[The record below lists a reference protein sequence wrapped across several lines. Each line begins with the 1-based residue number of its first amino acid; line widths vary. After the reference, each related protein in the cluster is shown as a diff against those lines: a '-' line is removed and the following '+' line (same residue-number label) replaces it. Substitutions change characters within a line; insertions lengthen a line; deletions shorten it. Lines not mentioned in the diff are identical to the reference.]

1 MQCEMK
7 EIMNRME
14 MIFEE
19 LEAMKISNTE
29 KNSIDFSKINR
40 LAKQYPIAGHILK
53 EEDEYNKKLYLAV
66 LSSVAQINK
75 DAREEKLLYLNRIAE
90 GVKYEGDFAEVVKL
104 ASEVNDKVLSDF
116 IEYVNEK
123 SLRYMFIFEAL
134 LISGLSGELNE
145 ASNTYISE
153 IISYLKIRRDEVAF
167 LVKLA
172 IIVLE
177 QNEKAYLEMADK
189 IPTGIEII
197 LFIKPYIKD
206 FAKGVLVNTEKLYYL
221 YDSKVGIEELEILMN
236 KEKSDKQVVFDN
248 IVLENIEIGWGGSVH
263 INNMNTIKF
272 INCHFVNW
280 ESSIVFRDIHEIKF
294 TECRLINFKDY
305 FNFVDIDNIII
316 KKCNLEDFDNGVF
329 RTQRKCKKITIT
341 DSNFKKC
348 KYSTEEYSGHGGCF
362 RIGELKEF
370 ELIKTKF
377 EDCYINYH
385 KSDGT
390 PKGAIASF
398 LQPDDLEKLIVRDSV
413 FEGCSCK
420 NYGRIYNKGNLFDFR
435 TTSFMG
441 NTMSMSANRIK
452 IYKEGF
458 VNCTIKSS
466 TRIYEED

>member
-248 IVLENIEIGWGGSVH
+248 IVLENIEIGWGG
-263 INNMNTIKF
+263 
-272 INCHFVNW
+272 
-280 ESSIVFRDIHEIKF
+280 VF
-294 TECRLINFKDY
+294 TLI
-305 FNFVDIDNIII
+305 I
-316 KKCNLEDFDNGVF
+316 
-329 RTQRKCKKITIT
+329 
-341 DSNFKKC
+341 
-348 KYSTEEYSGHGGCF
+348 
-362 RIGELKEF
+362 
-370 ELIKTKF
+370 
-377 EDCYINYH
+377 
-385 KSDGT
+385 
-390 PKGAIASF
+390 
-398 LQPDDLEKLIVRDSV
+398 
-413 FEGCSCK
+413 
-420 NYGRIYNKGNLFDFR
+420 
-435 TTSFMG
+435 
-441 NTMSMSANRIK
+441 
-452 IYKEGF
+452 
-458 VNCTIKSS
+458 
-466 TRIYEED
+466 